1 MPVGFAATTQN
12 ANHAVK
18 NFIRSYK
25 KNGWERFDKTF
36 IKESREDNYYHSV
49 RKTKKQVADSVES
62 LLTPIPVLSVYDSK
76 DPNNL
81 SILTSDNEVIEE
93 PLTEAARQI
102 VVNDKKGF
110 KKTHFVITCGMF
122 RIRSYWN
129 GKHDDFTI
137 NVKIGEGQFAFHPRA
152 IREAIVSKHG
162 IEVYEEWKKLVHS
175 EIDNLKEMIEL
186 ARTLTTKIIA
196 SNTVSES
203 SKRLC
208 KEVGLYVKG
217 ETAFLLPKKFKY

>member
-36 IKESREDNYYHSV
+36 IKESRQDNYFMQA
-49 RKTKKQVADSVES
+49 RITKKDLTDNVES
-62 LLTPIPVLSVYDSK
+62 LLTPIPVLSVYDSR
-76 DPNNL
+76 DPNSL

-93 PLTEAARQI
+93 PLTEAAKEMVIDNTKFR
-102 VVNDKKGF
+102 
-110 KKTHFVITCGMF
+110 KTHLVITCGMF

-129 GKHDDFTI
+129 GSHDDFTI
-137 NVKIGEGQFAFHPRA
+137 NVKIGEGKFAYHPRA

-162 IEVYEEWKKLVHS
+162 IEVYEEWKKLVRS
-175 EIDNLKEMIEL
+175 EIDNLKAMIDI
-186 ARTLTTKIIA
+186 ARSLTTKIIA
-196 SNTVSES
+196 STTSSES

-208 KEVGLYVKG
+208 KEVGLYVHG
-217 ETAFLLPKKFKY
+217 DTAFLLPKKFKY

>member
-93 PLTEAARQI
+93 PLTEAAKEL
-102 VVNDKKGF
+102 VVDNTKF
-110 KKTHFVITCGMF
+110 RKTHLIITCGMF

-129 GKHDDFTI
+129 GNHDDFTI
-137 NVKIGEGQFAFHPRA
+137 NVKIGEGNFAYHPRA

-162 IEVYEEWKKLVHS
+162 IEVYEEWKKLVRS
-175 EIDNLKEMIEL
+175 EIGNLKAMIDL
-186 ARTLTTKIIA
+186 ARSYTTKIIA
-196 SNTVSES
+196 STTSSES

-208 KEVGLYVKG
+208 KEVGLYVHG
-217 ETAFLLPKKFKY
+217 DTAFLLPKKFKY

>member
-36 IKESREDNYYHSV
+36 IKESRQDNYYHSV
-49 RKTKKQVADSVES
+49 RKTKKQVADTVES

-76 DPNNL
+76 DPKNL

-93 PLTEAARQI
+93 PLTEAAKEL
-102 VVNDKKGF
+102 VVDNTKF
-110 KKTHFVITCGMF
+110 RKTHLVITCGMF

-129 GKHDDFTI
+129 GSHDDFTI
-137 NVKIGEGQFAFHPRA
+137 NVKIGEGNFAYHPRA

-162 IEVYEEWKKLVHS
+162 IEVYEEWKKLVRS
-175 EIDNLKEMIEL
+175 EIDNLKAMIDL
-186 ARTLTTKIIA
+186 ARSLTTKIIA
-196 SNTVSES
+196 STTSSES

-208 KEVGLYVKG
+208 KEVGLYVHG
-217 ETAFLLPKKFKY
+217 DTAFLLPKKFKY

>member
-36 IKESREDNYYHSV
+36 IKESRQDNYFMQA
-49 RKTKKQVADSVES
+49 RITKKDLTDNVES
-62 LLTPIPVLSVYDSK
+62 LLTPIPVLSVYDSR
-76 DPNNL
+76 DPNSL

-93 PLTEAARQI
+93 PLTEAAKEMVIDNTKHR
-102 VVNDKKGF
+102 
-110 KKTHFVITCGMF
+110 KTHLVITCGMF

-129 GKHDDFTI
+129 GSHDDFTI
-137 NVKIGEGQFAFHPRA
+137 NVKIGEGKFAYHPRA

-162 IEVYEEWKKLVHS
+162 IEVYEEWKKLVRS
-175 EIDNLKEMIEL
+175 EIDNLKAMIDI
-186 ARTLTTKIIA
+186 ARSLTTKIIA
-196 SNTVSES
+196 STTSSES

-208 KEVGLYVKG
+208 KEVGLYVHG
-217 ETAFLLPKKFKY
+217 DSAFLLPKKFKY

>member
-36 IKESREDNYYHSV
+36 IKESRQDNYFMQA
-49 RKTKKQVADSVES
+49 RITKKDLTDSVES

-93 PLTEAARQI
+93 PLTEAAKEMVIDNTKHR
-102 VVNDKKGF
+102 
-110 KKTHFVITCGMF
+110 KTHLVITCGMF

-129 GKHDDFTI
+129 GSHDDFTI
-137 NVKIGEGQFAFHPRA
+137 NVKIGEGKFAYHPRA

-162 IEVYEEWKKLVHS
+162 IEVYEEWKKLVRS
-175 EIDNLKEMIEL
+175 EIDNLKAMIEI
-186 ARTLTTKIIA
+186 ARSLTTKIIA
-196 SNTVSES
+196 STTSSES

-208 KEVGLYVKG
+208 KEVGLYVHG
-217 ETAFLLPKKFKY
+217 DSAFLLPKKFKY

>member
-49 RKTKKQVADSVES
+49 RKTKKQVADTVES

-93 PLTEAARQI
+93 PLTEAAKEMVIDNTKHR
-102 VVNDKKGF
+102 
-110 KKTHFVITCGMF
+110 KTHLVITCGMF

-129 GKHDDFTI
+129 GSHDDFTI
-137 NVKIGEGQFAFHPRA
+137 NVKIGEGKFAYHPRA

-162 IEVYEEWKKLVHS
+162 IEVYEEWKKLVRS
-175 EIDNLKEMIEL
+175 EIDNLKAMIEI
-186 ARTLTTKIIA
+186 ARSLTTKIIA
-196 SNTVSES
+196 STTSSES

-208 KEVGLYVKG
+208 KEVGLYVHG
-217 ETAFLLPKKFKY
+217 DTAFLLPKKFKY